1 MGERAQ
7 VRIQQRG
14 EYFGNPKC
22 GKVYGENDPDVYLY
36 THWGGLTILEDVAAG
51 LVKGEER
58 WKDCEYLTR
67 IIFDSLIGD
76 RVYSDHTTGFGIG
89 TYQHSDIDRLVT
101 IFPIEQKVQLDIL
114 QPSEEEEEVDT
125 IQVWGFREFIETHG
139 IKDY

>member
-7 VRIQQRG
+7 VRIQQRSKYYKEG
-14 EYFGNPKC
+14 KC
-22 GKVYGENDPDVYLY
+22 QNDPDVYLY

-76 RVYSDHTTGFGIG
+76 RYRVDPIHGFGIG

-101 IFPIEQKVQLDIL
+101 IFPIEQKVQLEIL
-114 QPSEEEEEVDT
+114 LPTYEEEEEKVDP

-139 IKDY
+139 IKNP